1 MSQIDDR
8 VAVVTGGSL
17 GIGKSIST
25 QLLNLG
31 WKVHV
36 LARRASSYVH
46 ASHDGCRTHDVD
58 VRDLDGIRKAAD
70 DVASSTGYVDALIL
84 CAGVGYPTPLSSASR
99 AQYEELF
106 ETNVAGS
113 IFSTQAFASLL
124 RDREAVITF
133 ISSIAGRRGFADWS
147 LYCASK
153 HALEGFAASVRDEL
167 RARRIRVTCIQ
178 PGSVDTPSYD
188 HLPPEEKT
196 EFMDPESIAEL
207 TVAAIQLPQQA
218 CVETLFINNAVGDL

>member
-1 MSQIDDR
+1 MNQSAER

-17 GIGKSIST
+17 GIGEAIST
-25 QLLNLG
+25 QLLGLG

-36 LARRASSYVH
+36 LARRASAYAH
-46 ASHDGCRTHDVD
+46 ADHDGCRVHDVD
-58 VRDLDGIRKAAD
+58 VRDISAVKESAD
-70 DVASSTGYVDALIL
+70 AVASSSGRVDALVL

-106 ETNVAGS
+106 DTNVAGA
-113 IFSTQAFASLL
+113 IFSTQAFTPLL
-124 RDREAVITF
+124 RNGEAVITF

-167 RARRIRVTCIQ
+167 RPRRIRVTCIQ

-196 EFMDPESIAEL
+196 EFMDAESIAKL
-207 TVAAIQLPQQA
+207 TVTAIHLPPQA
-218 CVETLFINNAVGDL
+218 CVETLFVNNTIGDL